1 MTSRRIGAIALALSL
16 LVPAGAAFAQ
26 TALSENEIIQSM
38 SSASKAQAAQ
48 PLSAALIKQAVQQ
61 HMIDNP
67 GMPIT
72 WKPLQLLDGMPQINV
87 QIQFALNSPIIRPE
101 SYQTIGSIADA
112 LHHPLLLGSKF
123 VITGNTDTTG
133 NRKDNLALSQARAD
147 AVLEALVTTFNVDPN
162 RGRGGRSRRGGAA
175 GRPESEGSDQP
186 SRAADQRRKVPAGQ
200 VGRASRP
207 GK

>member
-1 MTSRRIGAIALALSL
+1 MTSRFGAFALVLPILAAF
-16 LVPAGAAFAQ
+16 AGAATAQ
-26 TALSENEIIQSM
+26 TALTEQQIIQSM
-38 SSASKAQAAQ
+38 AGASQAAAGK
-48 PLSAALIKQAVQQ
+48 PLSAALISQAVKQ

-87 QIQFALNSPIIRPE
+87 QIQFALGSAIIRPE
-101 SYQTIGSIADA
+101 SYQTIGAMADA

-133 NRKDNLALSQARAD
+133 TREGNLALSQARAD
-147 AVLEALVTTFNVDPN
+147 AVLEALTTTFNVDPKRLEAVGLGEEALQDVKNPTDPIN
-162 RGRGGRSRRGGAA
+162 RRV
-175 GRPESEGSDQP
+175 QLIN
-186 SRAADQRRKVPAGQ
+186 
-200 VGRASRP
+200 VGPYLP